1 MKKINFYSQTEK
13 NFLEILKSKNSNI
26 LEEVID
32 LLYKLFDKYNWI
44 GIYIVKKNYLILGP
58 WKGKQATEHKII
70 PIGKGIC
77 GSAAKTGK
85 TEIVNNVKND
95 KRYLS
100 CFLSTKSE
108 IVVPIKNNNTIIGE
122 IDIDSDNIE
131 SFDSMDKK
139 LLEKIASN
147 ENFIKSI
154 LNYNT
159 KFNQN

>member
-1 MKKINFYSQTEK
+1 MKKIDFYSQTEK

-32 LLYKLFDKYNWI
+32 LLYKLFDKYTWI
-44 GIYIVKKNYLILGP
+44 GIYIVKKNYLILGH

-131 SFDSMDKK
+131 SFNSMDKK
-139 LLEKIASN
+139 LLEILSN
-147 ENFIKSI
+147 LF
-154 LNYNT
+154 
-159 KFNQN
+159 